1 MSAFFNAGQ
10 FRGLRPRTRADRL
23 TVRAGLLV
31 LLCCG
36 FACLVPSG
44 ALASSGVT
52 QITLVHVPSTDNSP
66 INDVA
71 VDPSTHTVLVT
82 GTAKVNDVS
91 AGRVWII
98 NGRSHH
104 LITTLH
110 LPGLEGDG
118 PSQYGGGIAVD
129 PVTDRFYVA
138 DPGLTVAPS
147 TVVGALVVID
157 GRTHKV
163 LSEIPDGGAL
173 AADVDTRTDT
183 VFVAGG
189 GYTTDVIN
197 GKTNTVTAMI
207 GSIFYPASIGVDS
220 GSDTAYVAGGASGGT
235 DGVWVINGHTNT
247 VDGLTA
253 TNPVTI
259 LMPSPPSYVA
269 VNPKTGSAYVAG
281 SNSKGGAVF
290 IVHRNANRFAHT
302 ITIRD
307 GDPAAIAIDNAK
319 NTVYVA
325 NESNI
330 AGCPGFVTELSGKT
344 NKVLATVNG
353 FDVPGAIAVDS
364 ATHNVFVVNGG
375 KLEMYRSGYS
385 RKQKKCGTSGVTV

>member
-1 MSAFFNAGQ
+1 
-10 FRGLRPRTRADRL
+10 
-23 TVRAGLLV
+23 LLV
-31 LLCCG
+31 LLFCM
-36 FACLVPSG
+36 FAWLVPPG

-52 QITLVHVPSTDNSP
+52 QITLVHEPSTDASP

-82 GTAKVNDVS
+82 GTAMANNAS

-98 NGRSHH
+98 DGKSHH
-104 LITTLH
+104 VMATLH
-110 LPGLEGDG
+110 LPGFQGDG

-129 PVTDRFYVA
+129 PATDRFYVA
-138 DPGLTVAPS
+138 DPGLTVPPS
-147 TVVGALVVID
+147 TVAGAVVVID

-197 GKTNTVTAMI
+197 GKTNAVTATI

-247 VDGLTA
+247 AEGITA
-253 TNPVTI
+253 TKPVTI
-259 LMPSPPSYVA
+259 PMPSPPSYVA
-269 VNPKTGSAYVAG
+269 VDGKTGSAYVAG
-281 SNSKGGAVF
+281 STSKGGAVF
-290 IVHRNANRFAHT
+290 IIHRGANRFAHT
-302 ITIRD
+302 ITIHD
-307 GDPAAIAIDNAK
+307 GGPAAIAIDSAK

-325 NESNI
+325 SDSEIS
-330 AGCPGFVTELSGKT
+330 GCPGFVTELSGKT

-353 FDVPGAIAVDS
+353 FNVPGAIAVDS
-364 ATHNVFVVNGG
+364 ATHTVFVVNGG
-375 KLEMYRSGYS
+375 KLEIYRSGYS
-385 RKQKKCGTSGVTV
+385 RKQKKCGTTGVTV